1 MRPLFASALATSWLV
16 CPGAVCPG
24 AAPGS
29 AAPGSA
35 PPTCTVQFFDWYVVT
50 EQSPLA
56 EKQKQWTYQIRW
68 EDLGIEPA
76 EIGNS
81 EHYYRVQF
89 EKIREAGYDGIH
101 YEWHRNNPKPQ
112 FLAALEKTNVPL
124 AMFYDMEIRFHG
136 RPSFITPS
144 REFADE
150 VVGDVSSFYGAV
162 PERLWLHD
170 RNGRLPIIVYGY
182 TFDRTVTDPA
192 AWHEFYQGVLRGIEE
207 RLGQPAVLHWTDA
220 NAPQQV
226 YAFQHF
232 PEIQSFTFNEAARQT
247 QANAHS
253 VTFVVHYDDLGVSF
267 ARNGSRPRRWI
278 RNDVRYL
285 QEALWL
291 AKHTNPDLVFN
302 YGWNELYEGE
312 HLLPDDRWGTWRY
325 ELAAAMIRDIK
336 CLSEKG
342 SDPLNPGGLT
352 PFRIGSKAHARADLP
367 RALVIADD
375 LLPALDR
382 ADAAARAVLNREM
395 NLLGRLRFLVPQA
408 DVVLSG
414 SRPELSAYDVIFCL
428 NRTKDA
434 EEEAAL
440 ARCGRTV
447 VYACPDPGVDTP
459 LTRRFTPKPRRPV
472 PRPDLGPANEYVIAS
487 RRVDVDL
494 RRFPR
499 LAFRCRNSPGTVFHI
514 RYEGV
519 DAEGK
524 TVAAWYE
531 SSPTDDRQ
539 TGGQWEQNE
548 VDVAAIARQAAGRP
562 VARLTRIDLILDDL
576 EENGEFS
583 LDVDY
588 LRMTNAAGETGWEDP
603 FDAVADWT
611 LHAAFEAV
619 PGARSRFGFQAVKV
633 EGATVGQMTLQAVV
647 REQSDDPV
655 DESTQWIEPLGEVR
669 VLWQVERQGRQVPL
683 LLARG
688 RHYWLNTYSPG
699 DEGWEKLI
707 PDVLGLPV
715 RRGVLGGSFSH
726 AVTAGGLTTRRDE
739 SVMVV
744 GEEELPIDPCA
755 WWRPR
760 SWTSR
765 YRTPSRQARGRCAC
779 KWSGEIAGK
788 SRCPIRTA
796 IPRA

>member
-1 MRPLFASALATSWLV
+1 MRPLFASALAAGWLV
-16 CPGAVCPG
+16 CTGPVCPG
-24 AAPGS
+24 

-50 EQSPLA
+50 EESSLA

-89 EKIREAGYDGIH
+89 ERIREAGYDGIH

-112 FLAALEKTNVPL
+112 FLAALEQTGVPL

-150 VVGDVSSFYGAV
+150 VVGDVSSFYRAV
-162 PERLWLHD
+162 PKRLWLHD
-170 RNGRLPIIVYGY
+170 RNGKLPIIVYGY

-192 AWHEFYQGVLRGIEE
+192 AWHEFYRAVLRGIEE
-207 RLGQPAVLHWTDA
+207 RLGEPAVLHWTDA

-267 ARNGSRPRRWI
+267 ARNGPRPRRWI

-291 AKHTNPDLVFN
+291 AKHTDPDLVFN

-312 HLLPDDRWGTWRY
+312 QLLPDDRWGTWRY

-336 CLSEKG
+336 
-342 SDPLNPGGLT
+342 
-352 PFRIGSKAHARADLP
+352 AHARADLP

-375 LLPALDR
+375 LLPALHR
-382 ADAAARAVLNREM
+382 ADPAARAVLSREM
-395 NLLGRLRFLVPQA
+395 SLLGCLRFLVPQA
-408 DVVLSG
+408 DVILSR

-447 VYACPDPGVDTP
+447 VYACPDPSVDTP
-459 LTRRFTPKPRRPV
+459 ITRRFTAKPRQPV
-472 PRPDLGPANEYVIAS
+472 PQPDLGPANEYVVAS

-499 LAFRCRNSPGTVFHI
+499 LEFRCRNSPGTVFHI

-539 TGGQWEQNE
+539 TGGQWQQDA

-562 VARLTRIDLILDDL
+562 VAKLTRIDLILDDL
-576 EENGEFS
+576 DENGEFS

-588 LRMTNAAGETGWEDP
+588 LRMTNGAGETGWEDP
-603 FDAVADWT
+603 FDAVDDWT
-611 LHAAFEAV
+611 LHVPFEAV
-619 PGARSRFGFQAVKV
+619 PGARSRFGFQTVKI
-633 EGATVGQMTLQAVV
+633 GDATVGQITLVAVV
-647 REQSDDPV
+647 REDRGDPV
-655 DESTQWIEPLGEVR
+655 DESTRWIEPLPEVR

-688 RHYWLNTYSPG
+688 RDYWLNTYSPG
-699 DEGWEKLI
+699 DESWEKLI
-707 PDVLGLPV
+707 PKVLGLPV
-715 RRGVLGGSFSH
+715 QRGVLGGSFSH
-726 AVTAGGLTTRRDE
+726 AVTAGGLTTQRDE
-739 SVMVV
+739 AVTVV
-744 GEEELPIDPCA
+744 GEEELPIDRVRLVAPPELDQA
-755 WWRPR
+755 LPHTLPASPRPLRLQVVCGDRREIPLPDPGSDPPSVTLRPGEVVDLIR
-760 SWTSR
+760 SD
-765 YRTPSRQARGRCAC
+765 RGQ
-779 KWSGEIAGK
+779 
-788 SRCPIRTA
+788 
-796 IPRA
+796 